1 MENLEYK
8 TKNAWLTLDKREV
21 MDFGE
26 SYKQF
31 ISAYKTERE
40 VVSFVRNEAEKL
52 GFKDLFG
59 DDYTGGDFFAVDDDK
74 SIFVFKRGKKEI
86 SSGLNIVVAHI
97 DSPRID
103 LKQNPLYEKFEIAL
117 LKTHYY
123 GGIKKYQWATLPLA
137 LHGVVMLKN
146 GEKLEFAIG
155 EAPDDPVLIISDL
168 LPHLGRK
175 QIEKPAKNV
184 IEGEA
189 LDPII
194 GTIPVEEKDKVN
206 VKKAI
211 LSLLNERFG
220 IVEEDFISSEL
231 TLVPA
236 GGARDV
242 GMDRGAITAYGHD
255 DKICAYTAFRA
266 LTDSEIPEKSS
277 LIMLMDKEEIGSEGT
292 SGSQSE
298 FLEYVIERYL
308 KTNGLNNVSV
318 RDVFFNSFA
327 LSADVNAA
335 VDPLY
340 PDVFEEQNSAKF
352 GHGIVVTKFTGSG
365 GKFGA
370 SDASA
375 ELVFAIRTLFNGKNI
390 PWQIGELGKVD
401 IGGGGT
407 IAKYLAKRGIET
419 IDAGP
424 ALLSMHAPYEIA
436 SKADLYASYLAYKA
450 FLNSTLTLKK

>member
-1 MENLEYK
+1 MKNLEYK
-8 TKNAWLTLDKREV
+8 SKNAWTKLDKREIT
-21 MDFGE
+21 DFAEG
-26 SYKQF
+26 YKQF

-40 VVSFVRNEAEKL
+40 VVSFVWDELEKMNYQ
-52 GFKDLFG
+52 DLFKEG
-59 DDYTGGDFFAVDDDK
+59 YDGGDFFAVNDKK
-74 SIFVFKRGKKEI
+74 SIFVFRKGKASIKD
-86 SSGLNIVVAHI
+86 GMNIVVAHI

-103 LKQNPLYEKFEIAL
+103 VKQNPLYEKFDIAL

-137 LHGVVMLKN
+137 LHGVLILKN
-146 GEKLEFAIG
+146 GEKLKFAIG
-155 EAPDDPVLIISDL
+155 EAPDDPVFVISDL

-175 QIEKPAKNV
+175 QMEKPAKEV

-189 LDPII
+189 LDPIV
-194 GTIPVEEKDKVN
+194 GSIPLEEKDKTN

-211 LSLLNERFG
+211 LELLYNQFG
-220 IVEEDFISSEL
+220 VVEEDFISSEL

-236 GGARDV
+236 GIARDV
-242 GMDRGAITAYGHD
+242 GFDKGAITAYGHD

-266 LTDSEIPEKSS
+266 LIDSEIPEKPA
-277 LIMLMDKEEIGSEGT
+277 LVMLMDKEEIGSEGT
-292 SGSQSE
+292 SGSQSD
-298 FLEYVIERYL
+298 FLEYTIEKYL
-308 KTNGLNNVSV
+308 KKEGITNVTV
-318 RDVFFNSFA
+318 REVLHKSFA

-335 VDPLY
+335 MDPLY
-340 PDVFEEQNSAKF
+340 ADVFEEQNAAKF

-365 GKFGA
+365 GKYSA

-375 ELVFAIRTLFNGKNI
+375 ELVFAIRKLFNENNV

-424 ALLSMHAPYEIA
+424 ALLSMHAPHEIA
-436 SKADLYASYLAYKA
+436 SKADLYASYLAYKV
-450 FLNSTLTLKK
+450 FLSNKISF